1 MSGLNRAFSYSEGDD
16 GSVVAGSRQRLSP
29 EEGRLMDGSNEYSAM
44 DMNRTPTLHQRPS
57 QTDSDGPLETVP
69 ENRSVEHTRTHFTA
83 TPGMD
88 NMGPSAVGGGISGI
102 ALGVANT
109 HDRQS
114 GVDAFRETAGPLYN
128 IPAERDYHTTG
139 AENPYVP
146 APPPDAEETVHA
158 GSGTLRPRDSYGSHV
173 ALRTAGAVTG
183 HSTPA
188 ATPSQHS
195 FQDSPYQGVGAFS
208 EGPYQR
214 QSVYSTQNYPLTFNP
229 DEIADDGDD
238 GFVNVAPKGVSPSR
252 DHSLHGTAGAAAVG
266 GASAGGILSGLRG
279 LFGGG
284 KKDSSPSYGPVPG
297 VGLEATEK
305 GPRAGSIAGASR
317 RKRAWIVG
325 LTLAFIIVAAIV
337 GGAVGGILGH
347 RSSEAPASA
356 NGSDSSADG
365 SSDSSDSSDGLLDKD
380 SAEIKA
386 LMNNA
391 NLHKVF
397 PGLDYTPWGVQYP
410 LCLKYPPSQNNVTR
424 DLAVLSQLTNTIR
437 LYGTDCNQTEL
448 VLTAIDR
455 LDLTDMKLWLGVW
468 IDSNQTTS
476 DRQVKQLFNII
487 DVANNTSIFQGAI
500 IGNEALY
507 RAGPDIAT
515 AQKTLI
521 SYMTDVKNHFKQNSI
536 DLPVGTSDLGDN
548 WNQELVDAADFVMSN
563 IHPFFG
569 GVQAAE
575 AASWAWSFWQNHDA
589 PLTVGTNKQ
598 QIISEVGWP
607 SGGGNDCGDG
617 DNCQTDT
624 QGAVAGIDE
633 MNQFMADWV
642 CQALENGTEYF
653 WFEAFDEPWKVQY
666 NTKGQ
671 EWEDKWG
678 LMDAARKLKPGLKIP
693 DCGGKTAA

>member
-1 MSGLNRAFSYSEGDD
+1 MSGLNRVASYSEGDD
-16 GSVVAGSRQRLSP
+16 GAVVAGSRQRSSP
-29 EEGRLMDGSNEYSAM
+29 EEGRLMDSRYYSDM
-44 DMNRTPTLHQRPS
+44 DMNRTIASHQRHI
-57 QTDSDGPLETVP
+57 QTYNDGNLEPVP
-69 ENRSVEHTRTHFTA
+69 EGRSLEHTRTQFTA
-83 TPGMD
+83 TPGID

-128 IPAERDYHTTG
+128 VPAERDYHTTG
-139 AENPYVP
+139 AENPYIP
-146 APPPDAEETVHA
+146 APPPHSEGTFYASSE
-158 GSGTLRPRDSYGSHV
+158 TLRPRDSYGSNV
-173 ALRTAGAVTG
+173 ALGAAGAAPG
-183 HSTPA
+183 QLTPTTA
-188 ATPSQHS
+188 PSQHS
-195 FQDSPYQGVGAFS
+195 VQDSPYQGVGAFS

-238 GFVNVAPKGVSPSR
+238 GFVNVAPKGVSPSS
-252 DHSLHGTAGAAAVG
+252 HQSFNGTAGAAAVG
-266 GASAGGILSGLRG
+266 GAATGGLLGGLRG
-279 LFGGG
+279 LFGG

-297 VGLEATEK
+297 PGLEAAEK
-305 GPRAGSIAGASR
+305 GQRAGSIAGASR

-337 GGAVGGILGH
+337 GGAVGGILGN
-347 RSSEAPASA
+347 RSHDGSA
-356 NGSDSSADG
+356 AADG
-365 SSDSSDSSDGLLDKD
+365 SGSSSGSSSDGSSDSSDGLLDKD
-380 SAEIKA
+380 SSEIKD

-397 PGLDYTPWGVQYP
+397 PGVDYTPWGVQYP

-437 LYGTDCNQTEL
+437 LYGTDCNQTEM

-455 LDLTDMKLWLGVW
+455 LELTDMKLWLGVW

-476 DRQVKQLFNII
+476 ERQVKQLYNII
-487 DVANNTSIFQGAI
+487 DDANNTSIFKGAI

-515 AQKTLI
+515 AQTTLI

-548 WNQELVDAADFVMSN
+548 WNQELVQAADFVMSN

-569 GVQAAE
+569 GVKATE
-575 AASWAWSFWQNHDA
+575 AASWTWTFWQNHDA
-589 PLTVGTNKQ
+589 PLTAGTNKQ

-617 DNCQTDT
+617 DNCENDT
-624 QGAVAGIDE
+624 QGAVAGVDE

-666 NTKGQ
+666 NIEGE

-693 DCGGKTAA
+693 DCGGKTAT

>member
-1 MSGLNRAFSYSEGDD
+1 MSGLNRVFSYSEGDD
-16 GSVVAGSRQRLSP
+16 GSVLADSRQGPPP
-29 EEGRLMDGSNEYSAM
+29 EEGRLMDSRDYS
-44 DMNRTPTLHQRPS
+44 DTDVNRTAALNQRYS
-57 QTDSDGPLETVP
+57 QSYHDGVLETVP
-69 ENRSVEHTRTHFTA
+69 EGRSLEHTRTQFTA

-88 NMGPSAVGGGISGI
+88 NMGPSTVGGGISGI

-146 APPPDAEETVHA
+146 APPPHAKGTVYASSETP
-158 GSGTLRPRDSYGSHV
+158 RPRDSYGSNV
-173 ALRTAGAVTG
+173 ALGAAGAAVG
-183 HSTPA
+183 QSTPGT
-188 ATPSQHS
+188 TPSQNS

-238 GFVNVAPKGVSPSR
+238 GFVNVAPKGVPPSS
-252 DHSLHGTAGAAAVG
+252 DHSFNGAAGASAVG
-266 GASAGGILSGLRG
+266 GAAAGGVIGGLRG
-279 LFGGG
+279 LFGGN
-284 KKDSSPSYGPVPG
+284 KKASPAYGPVPG
-297 VGLEATEK
+297 PGLEAAEK
-305 GPRAGSIAGASR
+305 GQRAGSIAGASR

-325 LTLAFIIVAAIV
+325 LVLAFIIVGAIV
-337 GGAVGGILGH
+337 GGAVGGTLGH
-347 RSSEAPASA
+347 RDSETSASA
-356 NGSDSSADG
+356 SADG
-365 SSDSSDSSDGLLDKD
+365 SGSSSDDSSDSPDGLLNKD
-380 SAEIKA
+380 SSEIKA
-386 LMNNA
+386 LMNNK

-397 PGLDYTPWGVQYP
+397 PGMDYTPWGVQYP

-437 LYGTDCNQTEL
+437 LYGTDCNQTEM

-455 LDLTDMKLWLGVW
+455 LELTNMKLWLGVW

-476 DRQVKQLFNII
+476 ERQVNRLYDII
-487 DVANNTSIFQGAI
+487 DNSNNTSIFKGAI

-521 SYMTDVKNHFKQNSI
+521 SYMTDVKDHFKQHSI

-548 WNQELVDAADFVMSN
+548 WNTELVDAADFVMSN

-569 GVQAAE
+569 GVQISE
-575 AASWAWSFWQNHDA
+575 AASWTWSFWQNHDA
-589 PLTVGTNKQ
+589 PLTAGTNKQ

-617 DNCQTDT
+617 DNCQSDT

-633 MNQFMADWV
+633 MNQFLADWV
-642 CQALENGTEYF
+642 CQALANGTEYF

-666 NTKGQ
+666 NTPGE

-678 LMDAARKLKPGLKIP
+678 LMDSARKLKPGLEIP